1 MKSEKRVG
9 SGEVRNIKKHW
20 KDMTRVR
27 NSQANVILK
36 ERLRNNGKETQN
48 EDCSSNWSRE
58 GQGRS
63 SMMTPYTWQM
73 MKSKKFRDTIKQKPR
88 RDFFFLNAKLSAA
101 ARLHIFHHSHT
112 PCSTFSANKL
122 ECSGYVTV
130 CEMEPITDYSST
142 KTKQPFIRQASIPDL
157 KN

>member
-1 MKSEKRVG
+1 MTDD
-9 SGEVRNIKKHW
+9 EV
-20 KDMTRVR
+20 
-27 NSQANVILK
+27 K
-36 ERLRNNGKETQN
+36 EIQRHNQTKATAR
-48 EDCSSNWSRE
+48 
-58 GQGRS
+58 
-63 SMMTPYTWQM
+63 
-73 MKSKKFRDTIKQKPR
+73 
-88 RDFFFLNAKLSAA
+88 FFFLNAKLSAA

-157 KN
+157 KKLKLCLALLTLLNKLQGTVHT